1 VPGRRDLRSTLVG
14 AKRPRA
20 AGALGRRPRKDVDQ
34 PGVQL
39 ARQQVAPVL
48 ESTTAVLPAGA
59 PPFTTH
65 LAASDLI
72 VQRSTTGGHVELS
85 VQRVVPSSHVPVVEP
100 SGMVHVP
107 GLQIVHVTKPS
118 FLPQVERAA
127 QRVTLPLQF
136 TSSSLFLTASLAA
149 RATQLTYCPWFPV
162 HGPFPFE
169 DALWQLARIASRTV
183 GRRGSLHPAFA
194 TDAMNAAIPATAT
207 ARATFLMGQPSFS
220 ASW

>member
-1 VPGRRDLRSTLVG
+1 V
-14 AKRPRA
+14 RPNSRPAPA
-20 AGALGRRPRKDVDQ
+20 APAAEGVDQ
-34 PGVQL
+34 SGVQL
-39 ARQQVAPVL
+39 AWQQVAPEL
-48 ESTTAVLPAGA
+48 ESTTAVLPSGS

-65 LAASDLI
+65 LVASDLI

-85 VQRVVPSSHVPVVEP
+85 TQVVVPSSQVPEP
-100 SGMVHVP
+100 STTVHVP

-136 TSSSLFLTASLAA
+136 TSSSWFLTASLAA

-169 DALWQLARIASRTV
+169 DALWQLARIESRTV

-194 TDAMNAAIPATAT
+194 TDVTSAMPPARASET
-207 ARATFLMGQPSFS
+207 ARCLMGQSS
-220 ASW
+220 LWRGL